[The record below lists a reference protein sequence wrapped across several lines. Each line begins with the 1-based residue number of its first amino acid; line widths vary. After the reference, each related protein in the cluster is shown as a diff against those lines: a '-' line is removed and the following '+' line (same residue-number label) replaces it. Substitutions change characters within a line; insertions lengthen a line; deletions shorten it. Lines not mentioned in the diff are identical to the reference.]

1 MIPFDEF
8 IAIDWSGSQ
17 ALFSP
22 SITIAIAPFQESS
35 VSLITPPN
43 KEWSR
48 THVAE
53 WIINHAA
60 YSKRLLIGIDS
71 NFGYAASTVF
81 KRLPNLQTATE
92 LWSLIDSTC
101 SQESNFYAQAFWQ
114 DSLFCHDFWTAGKK
128 PPHFP
133 EKRRQ
138 TELSCINEQ
147 LGFPE
152 NPFKLIGAKQVGK
165 GGLSAMRMA
174 HFLKMQLQE
183 KIAFWPFDSQENC
196 DAATI
201 VIAEIY
207 PRLFLKKAN
216 HGLSKVRDMKKLKDL
231 LSFFEAKSSPLSSLN
246 DHQSDALIA
255 AAGIRSLMD
264 SNKTIFNLENCSSAF
279 KKQLQIEGWILG
291 VPFALGSHDH
301 AKQEKT
307 ILSL

>member
-1 MIPFDEF
+1 MTSFDEF

-22 SITIAIAPFQESS
+22 SITVAKASSYESS
-35 VSLITPPN
+35 VSLITPPK

-48 THVAE
+48 THIAE

-71 NFGYAASTVF
+71 NFGYAASTVH

-92 LWSLIDSTC
+92 LWALIDLTC
-101 SQESNFYAQAFWQ
+101 SQEANFYANAFWR
-114 DSLFCHDFWTAGKK
+114 DSLFCHDFWIAGKK

-133 EKRRQ
+133 GMRRQ

-165 GGLSAMRMA
+165 GGLAAMRMA

-183 KIAFWPFDSQENC
+183 KIAFWPFDSQEHC

-201 VIAEIY
+201 VITEIY

-216 HGLSKVRDMKKLKDL
+216 HGLSKVRDMKKLKEL
-231 LSFFEAKSSPLSSLN
+231 LSFFKAQLSPLSSLN

-264 SNKTIFNLENCSSAF
+264 SNKTMLNLESCSSAF
-279 KKQLQIEGWILG
+279 RKQLQIEGWILG
-291 VPFALGSHDH
+291 VSFGLENHDH
-301 AKQEKT
+301 AKPEKI